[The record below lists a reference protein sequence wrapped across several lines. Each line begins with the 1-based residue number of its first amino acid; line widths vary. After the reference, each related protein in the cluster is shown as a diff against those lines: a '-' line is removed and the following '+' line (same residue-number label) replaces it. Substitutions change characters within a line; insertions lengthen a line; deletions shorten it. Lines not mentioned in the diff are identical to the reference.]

1 MFSEHRAPGGI
12 APASSAFQKPKTGL
26 ARKMAIRPGG
36 WPDRIPYCLFAVTLL
51 VLSRRRVTRR
61 VEGRILRL
69 TLTLAVGLL
78 PRC

>member
-36 WPDRIPYCLFAVTLL
+36 WPDRIPYCLFAVTFA
-51 VLSRRRVTRR
+51 SSAPEARDPP
-61 VEGRILRL
+61 G
-69 TLTLAVGLL
+69 
-78 PRC
+78 